1 MKKQMRIKIRKDQIE
16 GWDEAAE
23 RKSTLN
29 GKIRRVLCKN
39 LGRQHEYST
48 TKMDEYRYKENRVN
62 QCP

>member
-29 GKIRRVLCKN
+29 GKI
-39 LGRQHEYST
+39 
-48 TKMDEYRYKENRVN
+48 
-62 QCP
+62 